1 MERTEV
7 IAWLRTEAEI
17 QEHDR
22 VVMTNPRMIRAAADM
37 LEADAREAD
46 QLMGDMAGVRKDA
59 AAAERARV
67 GAALQAY
74 IRALP
79 RDKVL
84 VNSAGEGGI
93 QAVWLMH
100 VERAITEVCGPAP
113 DAPDYQALARTT
125 WPPVVALRAGR
136 QG

>member
-67 GAALQAY
+67 LP
-74 IRALP
+74 LP
-79 RDKVL
+79 R
-84 VNSAGEGGI
+84 G
-93 QAVWLMH
+93 
-100 VERAITEVCGPAP
+100 
-113 DAPDYQALARTT
+113 
-125 WPPVVALRAGR
+125 
-136 QG
+136 